1 MSNPDQNIPELDGLL
16 AKAANEVRDDNIS
29 DDLVARCRASAL
41 AIEDNTVELLQPSR
55 NRHWVA
61 EWVGPM
67 TAAAVV
73 LVALNVGQAVARMP
87 SADRQIAAILE
98 LSDGQRHLLYS
109 DRIIEPV
116 LTTQQS
122 E

>member
-16 AKAANEVRDDNIS
+16 AKAVNEVRDDNIS

-41 AIEDNTVELLQPSR
+41 AIEHNKVELQKSSR
-55 NRHWVA
+55 YRPWVA
-61 EWVGPM
+61 EWVVPM
-67 TAAAVV
+67 TAAAMI
-73 LVALNVGQAVARMP
+73 LVAINVGQAIARMP
-87 SADRQIAAILE
+87 AADRQIAAVLE
-98 LSDGQRHLLYS
+98 LSDGERHLLYS

>member
-16 AKAANEVRDDNIS
+16 AEAVNEVRDDNTS

-41 AIEDNTVELLQPSR
+41 AIEHNTVELQQTSR

-61 EWVGPM
+61 EWVVPL
-67 TAAAVV
+67 TTAAVV
-73 LVALNVGQAVARMP
+73 LVAINVGQAVARMP

>member
-1 MSNPDQNIPELDGLL
+1 
-16 AKAANEVRDDNIS
+16 
-29 DDLVARCRASAL
+29 
-41 AIEDNTVELLQPSR
+41 
-55 NRHWVA
+55 
-61 EWVGPM
+61 M

-73 LVALNVGQAVARMP
+73 LVAINVGQAVARMP
-87 SADRQIAAILE
+87 SADRQITAVLE

-116 LTTQQS
+116 LSTQQL